1 MLRSVA
7 SRDAGDEL
15 ERSRLDRQ
23 RRHVIGPVDLVPVLA
38 LLATLAFLP
47 AATLASGAGARV
59 TGGGWFL
66 FNGTIPMQ
74 FGFSAVVRSDGAAV
88 GFFHHSYSDSGF
100 SYEFW
105 GTLTCLTYDPTAG
118 RAWIGGVLTKV
129 SSNDP
134 DVGLAAGD
142 DAWFRVLDSP
152 DGDRSTA
159 MGFVGVFP
167 SSAEYCRLQPWPDGN
182 ARTHPV
188 TSGQITLQVD

>member
-1 MLRSVA
+1 MRTKRSLA
-7 SRDAGDEL
+7 A
-15 ERSRLDRQ
+15 
-23 RRHVIGPVDLVPVLA
+23 LA
-38 LLATLAFLP
+38 LLATITFGPTSAF
-47 AATLASGAGARV
+47 AAGAGAKV

-66 FNGTIPMQ
+66 FASTIPMQ
-74 FGFSAVVRSDGAAV
+74 FGFSAVVRPDGSAV
-88 GFFHHSYSDSGF
+88 GSFHHFYTDDVGD
-100 SYEFW
+100 YEFW
-105 GTLTCLTYDPTAG
+105 GTLTCLTYDAAAG

-129 SSNDP
+129 ASTDP

-159 MGFVGVFP
+159 MGFVGIFP
-167 SSAEYCRLQPWPDGN
+167 SSAEYCRQQPWPDGN

>member
-1 MLRSVA
+1 MRMKRSVA
-7 SRDAGDEL
+7 A
-15 ERSRLDRQ
+15 
-23 RRHVIGPVDLVPVLA
+23 LA
-38 LLATLAFLP
+38 LLATLAFGP
-47 AATLASGAGARV
+47 ATTLAAGAGATV

-66 FNGTIPMQ
+66 FAGSIPMQ
-74 FGFSAVVRSDGAAV
+74 FGFSAVLRGDGSAAGSFHHFYSDG
-88 GFFHHSYSDSGF
+88 GFT
-100 SYEFW
+100 YEFW
-105 GTLTCLTYDPTAG
+105 GTLTCLTYDAAAG

-134 DVGLAAGD
+134 GVGLTAGD

-159 MGFVGVFP
+159 MGFVGPFP

-188 TSGQITLQVD
+188 TNGQITLHVG